1 MLNLLLMSTRVH
13 MELLNLIDMIAPGV
27 DGYEAFGM
35 SEPRLD
41 NGALI
46 CPLGPKKIVKC
57 AKDNHRTSYQRAIVH
72 VDRCR

>member
-1 MLNLLLMSTRVH
+1 MLNLILMRTRDH
-13 MELLNLIDMIAPGV
+13 MELLNLIDMIAPRV

-35 SEPRLD
+35 SEHRLD

-46 CPLGPKKIVKC
+46 CPPGPKKIIKC
-57 AKDNHRTSYQRAIVH
+57 AEDNHSTSYQRAIVH